1 MEVGTRSAAGI
12 SQIVALLLV
21 ALAFALSNGWVGL
34 MGVLV
39 LLTSRAESRAALVI
53 TATETLTVR
62 EVMLREF
69 ATVNASDTLE
79 DALRGS
85 VHSLQE
91 IFPVVRGALVVGSV
105 SRDALLMAMQSSG
118 NAYVQSAMN
127 RAVEI
132 VSPDDLLLPTLRRV
146 QANPNAQ
153 LLHVVRG
160 DQVVGIVAAGHL
172 PQSMGVLGRTNRAL
186 RVGDRAGRRG

>member
-1 MEVGTRSAAGI
+1 
-12 SQIVALLLV
+12 
-21 ALAFALSNGWVGL
+21 
-34 MGVLV
+34 
-39 LLTSRAESRAALVI
+39 
-53 TATETLTVR
+53 
-62 EVMLREF
+62 
-69 ATVNASDTLE
+69 
-79 DALRGS
+79 
-85 VHSLQE
+85 
-91 IFPVVRGALVVGSV
+91 
-105 SRDALLMAMQSSG
+105 MAMQSSG